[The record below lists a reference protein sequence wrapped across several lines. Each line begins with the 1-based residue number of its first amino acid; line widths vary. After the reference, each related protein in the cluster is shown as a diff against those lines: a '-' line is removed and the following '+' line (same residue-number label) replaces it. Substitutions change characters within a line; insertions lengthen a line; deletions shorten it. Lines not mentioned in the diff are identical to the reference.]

1 MLMARRCFPVLAV
14 SALAMSLGI
23 AIPAAAESL
32 ADADAKK
39 ILTPQQ
45 VTGPNW
51 TIDPV
56 VARNGFSRSYSL
68 TTPYGNFSVEGDRRL
83 TERLAELAALDTL
96 EKVSKTDTFADA
108 LAKAGLA
115 PLRFGRDLISNPVE
129 TTANLFE
136 GVFNVFDRVGAEI
149 DQSNVSRDGT
159 LESLLGVRKARRE
172 LAVSLGV
179 DPYTDFKPL
188 DKGLDDVAGAMA
200 AGSLSVTAAFSAI
213 PGGAGVAVSGTAT
226 AGQLSNPIRDKSS
239 AELAAMAEKS
249 MLESGVDATTIR
261 DFLKNPH
268 YSPADQIA
276 VAAALKTLKADGAS
290 QYVLRAAQADSV
302 DKAKFLRAR
311 LDTMAEHSAKLGGLT
326 GFVSFADYT
335 VARNGRGQLVAVFPF
350 DEIAWTPL
358 VEKSFNRLTGEI
370 VKRGETQKSLL
381 ATTGPVSA
389 EAAKQLTKMGWQIVK
404 L

>member
-1 MLMARRCFPVLAV
+1 MARRSLTAFAI
-14 SALAMSLGI
+14 SALALGLG
-23 AIPAAAESL
+23 AATPLHAETL
-32 ADADAKK
+32 ADADAAK

-45 VTGPNW
+45 VAGPNW

-56 VARNGFSRSYSL
+56 VARNGFSRTYAL

-83 TERLAELAALDTL
+83 KERLAELAALDTL
-96 EKVSKTDTFADA
+96 EKVSKTETFAEA

-115 PLRFGRDLISNPVE
+115 PLRFGRDLITNPVE

-159 LESLLGVRKARRE
+159 IESLLGVRKARRE

-226 AGQLSNPIRDKSS
+226 AGQLSNPVRDKTS
-239 AELAAMAEKS
+239 AELAALAEKD
-249 MLESGVDATTIR
+249 MLASGVDAATIR

-276 VAAALKTLKADGAS
+276 LAAALKTLKAEGAS
-290 QYVLRAAQADSV
+290 QYVLRASQADSV

-311 LDTMAEHSAKLGGLT
+311 LDTMAEHSAKLGGLAS
-326 GFVSFADYT
+326 FVSFADYT
-335 VARNGRGQLVAVFPF
+335 VARNSRGQLVAVFPF

-358 VEKSFNRLTGEI
+358 VEKSFSRLTGEV
-370 VKRGETQKSLL
+370 VKRGESQKAML

-389 EAAKQLTKMGWQIVK
+389 EAMKQLTKMGWQVVK